1 MTRMDQTYQ
10 DGLDVILKGS
20 GVVVGHERDLE
31 ALQRK
36 NFQRLYIIPLVTL
49 LTSALSLKLI
59 RQCMQ
64 QWESLLDDAFPSC
77 VHAVATTPAQ

>member
-1 MTRMDQTYQ
+1 MTRMDQTSQ

-64 QWESLLDDAFPSC
+64 QWEALHDDA
-77 VHAVATTPAQ
+77 VRTTR